1 VTTVIPFRA
10 GGKTRLPDALRREL
24 APAMLGD
31 VVEAA
36 LGLGEVVVVTS
47 DGTGAVVAR
56 ELGADAVKDPGG
68 GQGAAVRAGLDRVVG
83 ACLVVNAD
91 LPCATTDAIRRLA
104 GFDAALVAAEDGTTN
119 ALRLP
124 RPECFVDLYGPGSA
138 TRFAATGLV
147 PVCIP
152 ELERDIDA
160 HEDLA
165 RLLVPAGRRTTL
177 VLNRH
182 KALTP
187 TAG

>member
-1 VTTVIPFRA
+1 MTTVIPFRA
-10 GGKTRLPDALRREL
+10 GGKTRLPDILRDEL

-47 DGTGAVVAR
+47 DRTGAAVAR
-56 ELGADAVKDPGG
+56 ELGAEVVEDPGG
-68 GQGAAVRAGLDRVVG
+68 GQGAAVRAGLDGVVG

-91 LPCATTDAIRRLA
+91 LPCVTTDAIRRLA
-104 GFDAALVAAEDGTTN
+104 GFDAALVAAEDDTTN

-124 RPECFVDLYGPGSA
+124 GPERFTDHYGPGSA

-147 PVCIP
+147 PVSIP
-152 ELERDIDA
+152 ELEHDIDTP
-160 HEDLA
+160 EDLA
-165 RLLVPAGRRTTL
+165 RLPAPAGRRTTL